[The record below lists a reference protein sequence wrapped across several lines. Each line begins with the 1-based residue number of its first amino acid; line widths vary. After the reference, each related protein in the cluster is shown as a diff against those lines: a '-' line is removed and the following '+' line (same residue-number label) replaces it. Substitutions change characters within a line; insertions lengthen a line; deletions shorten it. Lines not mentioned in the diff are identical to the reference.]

1 MMTDLSTPAN
11 EIFSDT
17 GTGIPVSQSISEIIH
32 GFIIERM
39 PEPGQPLADAA
50 LHHFAAPGKMLRAK
64 MALRAADSLKVDRP
78 AALHWA
84 AAIEVLHNAS
94 LIHDDICD
102 GDRLRRG
109 RPAVWSVYGRD
120 VALTLGD
127 WLVALSFELAAEAA
141 QRSQTPMLVKILAT
155 HMKTTT
161 IGEARE
167 FDVRPVRDWAYYLQG
182 AGDKTAPLLTAPLE
196 GVAAMALHGR
206 AAATIGDCFRAL
218 GNAYQIAN
226 DILNFS
232 GADGANTCGS
242 DLGRRAPNGVVV
254 LFRQSLD
261 VAGKADFDSWY
272 ASGSAD
278 GLDRWVDAV
287 RRSPALGEAARRMDS
302 LLEDATFYAER
313 LPAELVA
320 VIAPIQQL
328 LQQVCLKSVASL
340 NKG

>member
-1 MMTDLSTPAN
+1 M
-11 EIFSDT
+11 
-17 GTGIPVSQSISEIIH
+17 
-32 GFIIERM
+32 
-39 PEPGQPLADAA
+39 
-50 LHHFAAPGKMLRAK
+50 
-64 MALRAADSLKVDRP
+64 
-78 AALHWA
+78 
-84 AAIEVLHNAS
+84 
-94 LIHDDICD
+94 IHDDICD

-109 RPAVWSVYGRD
+109 RLAVWSVYGRD

-167 FDVRPVRDWAYYLQG
+167 FDVRPVKDWNHYLQG

-196 GVAAMALHGR
+196 GVAAMALHGG
-206 AAATIGDCFRAL
+206 AAPTIGDCFRAL

-232 GADGANTCGS
+232 GGDGANTCGS

-261 VAGKADFDSWY
+261 ATVKVDFDDWY
-272 ASGSAD
+272 ASGSPD
-278 GLDRWVDAV
+278 GLDRWVDEL
-287 RRSPALGEAARRMDS
+287 RRSPALGEAARRMDN
-302 LLEDATFYAER
+302 LLEDATGYADR

-320 VIAPIQQL
+320 VITPIQQL
-328 LQQVCLKSVASL
+328 LQQVCVKSVASL
-340 NKG
+340 NRG

>member
-1 MMTDLSTPAN
+1 MTDLSTSAKD
-11 EIFSDT
+11 IFSKS
-17 GTGIPVSQSISEIIH
+17 GPGLPASQSTSEIIH

-39 PEPGQPLADAA
+39 PKIGEPLSEAA
-50 LHHFAAPGKMLRAK
+50 LHHFASPGKMLRAK
-64 MALRAADSLKVDRP
+64 MALRAADHLNVDRY

-102 GDRLRRG
+102 GDRLRRD

-141 QRSQTPMLVKILAT
+141 QRAQTPMLVKILAT

-161 IGEARE
+161 DGEARE
-167 FDVRPVRDWAYYLQG
+167 FDVQPVRDWDHYLKG

-196 GVAAMALHGR
+196 GVAAMALHGG
-206 AAATIGDCFRAL
+206 AAPIIGDCFRAL

-232 GADGANTCGS
+232 GGDGANTRGS
-242 DLGRRAPNGVVV
+242 DLGRRAPMA
-254 LFRQSLD
+254 LS
-261 VAGKADFDSWY
+261 SC
-272 ASGSAD
+272 SGSSWMRRA
-278 GLDRWVDAV
+278 GTNSTAGTPAV
-287 RRSPALGEAARRMDS
+287 PAMASTAGSMNSARLARQARQHGGWRAFLVMRRHMPAGCQR
-302 LLEDATFYAER
+302 
-313 LPAELVA
+313 
-320 VIAPIQQL
+320 
-328 LQQVCLKSVASL
+328 
-340 NKG
+340 N

>member
-1 MMTDLSTPAN
+1 MTDLSTSAKD
-11 EIFSDT
+11 IFSKS
-17 GTGIPVSQSISEIIH
+17 GTGLPASQSTAEIIH

-39 PEPGQPLADAA
+39 PKVGEPLSEAA
-50 LHHFAAPGKMLRAK
+50 LHHFASPGKMLRAK
-64 MALRAADSLKVDRP
+64 MALQAADHLSVDRY

-102 GDRLRRG
+102 GDRLRRE

-141 QRSQTPMLVKILAT
+141 QRAQTPMLVKILAT

-161 IGEARE
+161 DGEARE
-167 FDVRPVRDWAYYLQG
+167 FDVQPVQDWGHYLKG

-196 GVAAMALHGR
+196 GVAAMALHSG
-206 AAATIGDCFRAL
+206 AAPIIGDCFRAL

-232 GADGANTCGS
+232 GGDGANTCGS

-254 LFRQSLD
+254 LFRQQLD
-261 VAGKADFDSWY
+261 SQSQARFDDWY
-272 ASGSAD
+272 ACGASED
-278 GLDRWVDAV
+278 LEIWVDELRA
-287 RRSPALGEAARRMDS
+287 SDAPAEAARRMES
-302 LLEDATFYAER
+302 LLGDATVYAGR
-313 LPAELVA
+313 LPTELSA
-320 VIAPIQQL
+320 VITPIQQL